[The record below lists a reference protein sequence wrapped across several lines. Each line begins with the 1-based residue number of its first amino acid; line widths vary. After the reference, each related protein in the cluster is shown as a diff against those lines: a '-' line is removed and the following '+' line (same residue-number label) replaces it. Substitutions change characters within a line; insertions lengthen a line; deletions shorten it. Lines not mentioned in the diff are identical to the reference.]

1 MGLFI
6 PIGTYFWS
14 LGCPFTDI
22 LDCEEEKIMNRAAW
36 VMLLSIGCALGS
48 SANLWAQATQT
59 FTIPDG
65 TRIQAR
71 LETSLS
77 SKTNRQGD
85 RFTAKV
91 IESILLAGKEV
102 IPEGTTLE
110 GRVAEVKSAGRVKGR
125 SEMNLSYERLI
136 FPNGVSETIVASQA
150 ELDETQKEE
159 VDHKE
164 GTVKGESS
172 RKGDVAEVAGGAA
185 VGAGVGAIAGG
196 AKGTAIGAGVG
207 GLIGLADSMRRK
219 GKEVEIPAGTRFII
233 RLDRPLTITSTK

>member
-1 MGLFI
+1 M
-6 PIGTYFWS
+6 WKSS
-14 LGCPFTDI
+14 LALCLTVVFLGFQV
-22 LDCEEEKIMNRAAW
+22 E
-36 VMLLSIGCALGS
+36 VCA
-48 SANLWAQATQT
+48 QDTQT

-71 LETSLS
+71 LETTLS
-77 SKTNRQGD
+77 SRTNRQGD

-91 IESILLAGKEV
+91 VEAIMVNGKEV
-102 IPEGTTLE
+102 IPAGTTLE
-110 GRVAEVKSAGRVKGR
+110 GRVAELKNAGRVKGR

-159 VDHKE
+159 VERKE
-164 GTVKGESS
+164 GTIKGESS
-172 RKGDVAEVAGGAA
+172 RKRDAAEVAGGAA
-185 VGAGVGAIAGG
+185 VGAGIGAIAGG

-233 RLDRPLTITSTK
+233 RLDRPLMITSTK